1 MGASPAP
8 VLTSFEG
15 GRALSDFR
23 AVGLL
28 RRLRDRV
35 PAITGVSARHVHWV
49 ASAAPLDADTHA
61 RLARLLDYGDPYA
74 APADG
79 AVAGADPVTVLVVAP
94 RLGTVSPWASKA
106 TDIATTAG
114 SRSAGSSG

>member
-35 PAITGVSARHVHWV
+35 PTITGVTARHVHWV
-49 ASAAPLDADTHA
+49 ASATPLDADTHTRVA
-61 RLARLLDYGDPYA
+61 HWRCPTTRSTTWSTPSPGWA
-74 APADG
+74 ATRP
-79 AVAGADPVTVLVVAP
+79 T
-94 RLGTVSPWASKA
+94 
-106 TDIATTAG
+106 
-114 SRSAGSSG
+114 SS

>member
-35 PAITGVSARHVHWV
+35 PTITGVTARHVHWV
-49 ASAAPLDADTHA
+49 ASALALSDDEVDYLVDAFT
-61 RLARLLDYGDPYA
+61 G
-74 APADG
+74 
-79 AVAGADPVTVLVVAP
+79 
-94 RLGTVSPWASKA
+94 LGRNP
-106 TDIATTAG
+106 TT
-114 SRSAGSSG
+114 SS

>member
-35 PAITGVSARHVHWV
+35 PTITAVSYTHLDVYTRQQPAHPELFGWRPAEGPHFAMAPH
-49 ASAAPLDADTHA
+49 AA
-61 RLARLLDYGDPYA
+61 
-74 APADG
+74 
-79 AVAGADPVTVLVVAP
+79 
-94 RLGTVSPWASKA
+94 
-106 TDIATTAG
+106 
-114 SRSAGSSG
+114 